1 MLSISDTNIAAE
13 RQVHIIDLYKSAFPA
28 VAKYVSRRGGSFDEA
43 KDIFQDA
50 LVIYYEKAVLKSS
63 ALKND
68 TGYLV
73 GIAKNLW
80 LRRYQQSLQNVSLT
94 ETEVAFNEPEQS
106 PANHRLM
113 RFLSTAGQ
121 KCMDLLKR
129 FYYDELPLN
138 EIAEEFGYSTV
149 RSATVQKYRCLE
161 KVRETIKDKALV
173 YDDFLE

>member
-1 MLSISDTNIAAE
+1 MHSISDKNSAAE
-13 RQVHIIDLYKSAFPA
+13 SQERIINLYKSAFPA
-28 VAKYVSRRGGSFDEA
+28 VAGYVSRMGGSFDEA
-43 KDIFQDA
+43 KDVFQDA

-63 ALKND
+63 VLNND

-80 LRRYQQSLQNVSLT
+80 LRCYRQSLQNLSLT
-94 ETEVAFNEPEQS
+94 ETEVAFNEQEES
-106 PANHRLM
+106 PVNHRLM
-113 RFLSTAGQ
+113 HFLSTAGQ
-121 KCMDLLKR
+121 KCMNLLKR